1 MVGYNIDREILEKIE
16 NWLQQ
21 PIDEK
26 DKEWIKNNL
35 ENNPKA
41 LVEAFYADLE
51 FGTGGLRG
59 IIGIGSNMMNKY
71 TVSIATQGLAN
82 YIKQN
87 ADKPFKVVISY
98 DSRIMSKEFAEITA
112 DVLSANDIEV
122 FLFSELRPTPLLSY
136 AVRYLKATAGV
147 MITASHNPK
156 QYNGYKV
163 YWSDGGQLVPP
174 HDKGVIDEVKKVGEY
189 SNVARDFNKSLI
201 HIINDEIDHAYL
213 KQLNNLQFL
222 AMVKPKTQKIVFTPL
237 HGTGITMVPKALND
251 WGFNQIHLVEEQ
263 SIPDGNFPTTVSPN
277 PEEKAA
283 MELALKNAKKINAD
297 LVLATDPDADRV
309 GTGIKLPDGNYK
321 LLNGNQIASLL
332 TYYNLEMLKSR
343 NALPSNSFIVKT
355 IVTTELMRKIA
366 DDYNVKTYDVLTGFK
381 YIAELIRIKE
391 GKEKFICGGE
401 ESYGF
406 LSADWVRDKD
416 AIMTSCQIAEMQEY
430 ADRNGKTLLDILKIL
445 YETYGYFYEDQ
456 KSIAMTGI
464 EGMENMKKLMDNYR
478 SNPPMEINNTAVV
491 KILDYQLSIA
501 KDLINN
507 TTQAILL
514 PKSNVLQ
521 FILEND
527 TKITIRPSG
536 TEPKIKYYFAI
547 VKKNINN
554 KSYIEMWKELEKE
567 MAKLKEFADKI

>member
-1 MVGYNIDREILEKIE
+1 
-16 NWLQQ
+16 
-21 PIDEK
+21 
-26 DKEWIKNNL
+26 
-35 ENNPKA
+35 
-41 LVEAFYADLE
+41 
-51 FGTGGLRG
+51 
-59 IIGIGSNMMNKY
+59 
-71 TVSIATQGLAN
+71 
-82 YIKQN
+82 
-87 ADKPFKVVISY
+87 
-98 DSRIMSKEFAEITA
+98 
-112 DVLSANDIEV
+112 
-122 FLFSELRPTPLLSY
+122 
-136 AVRYLKATAGV
+136 
-147 MITASHNPK
+147 
-156 QYNGYKV
+156 
-163 YWSDGGQLVPP
+163 
-174 HDKGVIDEVKKVGEY
+174 
-189 SNVARDFNKSLI
+189 
-201 HIINDEIDHAYL
+201 
-213 KQLNNLQFL
+213 
-222 AMVKPKTQKIVFTPL
+222 
-237 HGTGITMVPKALND
+237 MVPKALND